1 MVKISTQV
9 NEIFTSFL
17 REHAEDAEHL
27 LEIWNRKHGKSMP
40 KKKATKPK
48 KPQTRSSYIIFCHEY
63 RQKTR
68 EEMEANDEFEEKPNK
83 NSQVTKR
90 LGALWNKL
98 KESSSDEYKR
108 FVDLAEKEK
117 KDVTVKTEQE
127 QHASPEPSP
136 TPPDKEDSSDDE
148 VQEQEPPKE
157 PPKEP
162 PMEPEK
168 KQKRK
173 QTKSAYMFFC
183 DRFRADVKEILGNAS
198 QKEVMAELGNKWN
211 LLKASDDSSDKELL
225 ESFHQMAADA
235 KQ

>member
-9 NEIFTSFL
+9 NEIFTTFL

-27 LEIWNRKHGKSMP
+27 LEIWNRKHGKAMP

-48 KPQTRSSYIIFCHEY
+48 KPQTRSAYIIFCHEY

-68 EEMEANDEFEEKPNK
+68 EEMEANDDFEEKPNK
-83 NSQVTKR
+83 NCQVTKR
-90 LGALWNKL
+90 LGALWNEL
-98 KESSSDEYKR
+98 KANSSDEYKR

-117 KDVTVKTEQE
+117 KDTTVKTDHEQPL
-127 QHASPEPSP
+127 SPEP
-136 TPPDKEDSSDDE
+136 TPSDKDSSDE
-148 VQEQEPPKE
+148 VHEQELEPPK
-157 PPKEP
+157 
-162 PMEPEK
+162 EPEK

-211 LLKASDDSSDKELL
+211 VLKASDDSSDKELL